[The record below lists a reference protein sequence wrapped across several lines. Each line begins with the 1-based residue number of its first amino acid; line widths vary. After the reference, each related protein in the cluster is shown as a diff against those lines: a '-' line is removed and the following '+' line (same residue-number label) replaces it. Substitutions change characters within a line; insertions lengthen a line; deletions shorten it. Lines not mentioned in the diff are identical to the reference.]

1 MKKLWKKLVAVTTAV
16 MMAVTLLPAMANAS
30 TASDNATIKD
40 NFDLKQEGS
49 ITIHKTSQDENDP
62 LEGAGFTLYKLVSFK
77 EENGTIVVDERKSI
91 TNDALKGNINLLD
104 FKTILAASIPGDAAS
119 AKEEY
124 ESNEKVEKI
133 IEQKT
138 GEDGNTTFLGLKPA
152 IYLAVES
159 TVPTVTGKQLF
170 ESKPFLVSIPY
181 TAGQDENKNIIGDP
195 TSQAGQKWIYDITA
209 TPKNNS
215 AQGSKKITK
224 INNKDKTPDTAGNVT
239 TNVGDIVSYRIEAT
253 SPAYSNTTDKDKI
266 GFEIKDKLTNLE
278 FVNKSIEAYIVKDAK
293 DDLISPSDYTI
304 IPASDG
310 YTFCVKFKEDWI
322 KKHPNTKVA
331 ITYSAKVTEAAKIGS
346 DANTNEATII
356 FNNNPTSNSYKI
368 PDVPK
373 VYTYGLE
380 LTKQGKNEVL
390 SDVVFELY
398 KDEVTAENKVTE
410 SKFGAETNGKFK
422 TNPEG
427 KITIK
432 GLAAGTYYLKEI
444 KTTSGYTL
452 LANPVKIMITETPDV
467 ATKKTVA
474 TCTVDDKKTEK
485 KQLEEDSGNFYYTF
499 SVQNDKG
506 FNLPATGGMG
516 TYIFT
521 IAGLVIMAGA
531 AFLLIASK
539 KRRA

>member
-119 AKEEY
+119 AKDEY
-124 ESNEKVEKI
+124 ESNDKVEKI
-133 IEQKT
+133 IEKKT
-138 GEDGNTTFLGLKPA
+138 DKNGDRTFSGLKPA

-181 TAGQDENKNIIGDP
+181 TAGQDENENIIGNP

-278 FVNKSIEAYIVKDAK
+278 FVDKSIEAYIVKDAK

-304 IPASDG
+304 TPASDG

-356 FNNNPTSNSYKI
+356 FNNDPTSNSYKI

-410 SKFGAETNGKFK
+410 SKFGAETNGTFK

-531 AFLLIASK
+531 AFLLITSK

>member
-119 AKEEY
+119 AKDEY
-124 ESNEKVEKI
+124 ESNDKVEKI
-133 IEQKT
+133 IEKKT
-138 GEDGNTTFLGLKPA
+138 DKNGDTTFSGLKPA

-159 TVPTVTGKQLF
+159 TVPAVTGKQLF

-181 TAGQDENKNIIGDP
+181 TAGQDENENIIGNP

-278 FVNKSIEAYIVKDAK
+278 FVDKSIEAYIVKDAK

-304 IPASDG
+304 TPASDG

-356 FNNNPTSNSYKI
+356 FNNDPTSNSYKI

-410 SKFGAETNGKFK
+410 SKFGAETNGTFK

-531 AFLLIASK
+531 AFLLITSK

>member
-119 AKEEY
+119 AKDEY
-124 ESNEKVEKI
+124 ESNDKVEKI
-133 IEQKT
+133 IEKKT
-138 GEDGNTTFLGLKPA
+138 DKNGDTTFSGLKPA

-181 TAGQDENKNIIGDP
+181 TAGQDENENIIGNP

-278 FVNKSIEAYIVKDAK
+278 FVDKSIEAYIVKDAK

-304 IPASDG
+304 TPASDG

-356 FNNNPTSNSYKI
+356 FNNDPTSNSYKI

-410 SKFGAETNGKFK
+410 SKFGAETNGTFK

-499 SVQNDKG
+499 SVQNDNG

-531 AFLLIASK
+531 AFLLITSK

>member
-1 MKKLWKKLVAVTTAV
+1 MH
-16 MMAVTLLPAMANAS
+16 S
-30 TASDNATIKD
+30 
-40 NFDLKQEGS
+40 
-49 ITIHKTSQDENDP
+49 
-62 LEGAGFTLYKLVSFK
+62 
-77 EENGTIVVDERKSI
+77 
-91 TNDALKGNINLLD
+91 
-104 FKTILAASIPGDAAS
+104 
-119 AKEEY
+119 
-124 ESNEKVEKI
+124 
-133 IEQKT
+133 
-138 GEDGNTTFLGLKPA
+138 
-152 IYLAVES
+152 
-159 TVPTVTGKQLF
+159 
-170 ESKPFLVSIPY
+170 
-181 TAGQDENKNIIGDP
+181 
-195 TSQAGQKWIYDITA
+195 
-209 TPKNNS
+209 
-215 AQGSKKITK
+215 SKKITK

-278 FVNKSIEAYIVKDAK
+278 FVDKSIEAYIVKDAK

-304 IPASDG
+304 TPASDG

-356 FNNNPTSNSYKI
+356 FNNDPTSNSYKI

-410 SKFGAETNGKFK
+410 SKFGAETNGTFK

-531 AFLLIASK
+531 AFLLITSK

>member
-1 MKKLWKKLVAVTTAV
+1 MKKLWKKLLAVTTAV
-16 MMAVTLLPAMANAS
+16 MMAITLLPAMANAS

-104 FKTILAASIPGDAAS
+104 FKTILAASIPRDAAS
-119 AKEEY
+119 AKDEY
-124 ESNEKVEKI
+124 ESNDKVEKI
-133 IEQKT
+133 IGKKT
-138 GEDGNTTFLGLKPA
+138 DENGDTTFLGLKPA

-181 TAGQDENKNIIGDP
+181 TAGQDENKNIIGNP

-278 FVNKSIEAYIVKDAK
+278 FVDEPIAAYIVKDAK
-293 DDLISPSDYTI
+293 DKLISSSDYTF

-356 FNNNPTSNSYKI
+356 FNNDPTSNSYKI

-410 SKFGAETNGKFK
+410 SKFGAETNGTFK
-422 TNPEG
+422 TNSEG

-474 TCTVDDKKTEK
+474 TCTVDDKEIEK

>member
-119 AKEEY
+119 AKDEY
-124 ESNEKVEKI
+124 ESNDKVEKI
-133 IEQKT
+133 IEKKIDKN
-138 GEDGNTTFLGLKPA
+138 GDTTFSGLKPA

-181 TAGQDENKNIIGDP
+181 TAGQDENENIIGNP

-278 FVNKSIEAYIVKDAK
+278 FVDKSIEAYIVKDAK

-304 IPASDG
+304 TPASDG

-356 FNNNPTSNSYKI
+356 FNNDPTSNSYKI

-410 SKFGAETNGKFK
+410 SKFGAETNGTFK

-531 AFLLIASK
+531 AFLLITSK

>member
-49 ITIHKTSQDENDP
+49 ITIHKTSQDKNDP

-119 AKEEY
+119 AKDEY
-124 ESNEKVEKI
+124 ESNDKVEKI
-133 IEQKT
+133 IEKKT
-138 GEDGNTTFLGLKPA
+138 DKNGDTTFSGLKPA

-181 TAGQDENKNIIGDP
+181 TAGQDENENIIGNP

-278 FVNKSIEAYIVKDAK
+278 FVDKSIEAYIVKDAK

-304 IPASDG
+304 TPASDG

-356 FNNNPTSNSYKI
+356 FNNDPTSNSYKI

-410 SKFGAETNGKFK
+410 SKFGAETNGTFK

-531 AFLLIASK
+531 AFLLITSK

>member
-119 AKEEY
+119 AKKEY

>member
-1 MKKLWKKLVAVTTAV
+1 MKKLWKKLLAVTTAV
-16 MMAVTLLPAMANAS
+16 MMAITLLPAMANAS
-30 TASDNATIKD
+30 TASNNATIKD

-104 FKTILAASIPGDAAS
+104 FKTILAASIPRDAAS
-119 AKEEY
+119 AKDEY
-124 ESNEKVEKI
+124 ESNDKVEKI
-133 IEQKT
+133 IEKKT
-138 GEDGNTTFLGLKPA
+138 DENGDTTFLGLKPA

-181 TAGQDENKNIIGDP
+181 TAGQDENKNIIGNP

-278 FVNKSIEAYIVKDAK
+278 FVDEPIAAYIVKDAK
-293 DDLISPSDYTI
+293 DKLISSSDYTF

-356 FNNNPTSNSYKI
+356 FNNDPTSNSYKI

-410 SKFGAETNGKFK
+410 SKFGAETNGTFK
-422 TNPEG
+422 TNSEG

-474 TCTVDDKKTEK
+474 TCTVDDKEIEK

>member
-40 NFDLKQEGS
+40 NFDLKQKGS

-119 AKEEY
+119 AKDEY
-124 ESNEKVEKI
+124 ESNDKVEKI
-133 IEQKT
+133 IEKKT
-138 GEDGNTTFLGLKPA
+138 DKNGDTTFSGLEPA

-181 TAGQDENKNIIGDP
+181 TAGQDENENIIGNP

-278 FVNKSIEAYIVKDAK
+278 FVDKSIEAYIVKDAK

-304 IPASDG
+304 TPASDG

-356 FNNNPTSNSYKI
+356 FNNDPTSNSYKI

-410 SKFGAETNGKFK
+410 SKFGAETNGTFK

-531 AFLLIASK
+531 AFLLITSK

>member
-30 TASDNATIKD
+30 TASDNATIID

-119 AKEEY
+119 AKDEY
-124 ESNEKVEKI
+124 ESNDKVEKI
-133 IEQKT
+133 IEKET
-138 GEDGNTTFLGLKPA
+138 DKNGDTTFSGLKPA

-181 TAGQDENKNIIGDP
+181 TAGQDENENIIGNP

-278 FVNKSIEAYIVKDAK
+278 FVDKSIEAYIVKDAK

-304 IPASDG
+304 TPASDG

-356 FNNNPTSNSYKI
+356 FNNDPTSNSYKI

-410 SKFGAETNGKFK
+410 SKFGAETNGTFK

-531 AFLLIASK
+531 AFLLITSK

>member
-49 ITIHKTSQDENDP
+49 ITIHKTSQDENNP

-119 AKEEY
+119 AKDEY
-124 ESNEKVEKI
+124 ESNDKVEKI
-133 IEQKT
+133 IEKKT
-138 GEDGNTTFLGLKPA
+138 DKNGDTTFSGLKPA

-181 TAGQDENKNIIGDP
+181 TAGQDENENIIGNP

-278 FVNKSIEAYIVKDAK
+278 FVDKSIEAYIVKDAK

-304 IPASDG
+304 TPASDG

-356 FNNNPTSNSYKI
+356 FNNDPTSNSYKI

-410 SKFGAETNGKFK
+410 SKFGAETNGTFK

-531 AFLLIASK
+531 AFLLITSK

>member
-119 AKEEY
+119 AKDEY
-124 ESNEKVEKI
+124 ESNDKVEKI
-133 IEQKT
+133 IEKKT
-138 GEDGNTTFLGLKPA
+138 DKNGDTTFSGLKPA

-181 TAGQDENKNIIGDP
+181 TAGQDENENIIGNP

-278 FVNKSIEAYIVKDAK
+278 FVDKSIEAYIVKDAK
-293 DDLISPSDYTI
+293 DDLISLSDYTI
-304 IPASDG
+304 TPASDG

-356 FNNNPTSNSYKI
+356 FNNDPTSNSYKI

-410 SKFGAETNGKFK
+410 SKFGAETNGTFK

-531 AFLLIASK
+531 AFLLITSK

>member
-1 MKKLWKKLVAVTTAV
+1 MKKLWKKLLAVTTAV
-16 MMAVTLLPAMANAS
+16 MMAITLLPAMANAS
-30 TASDNATIKD
+30 TASDKATIKD
-40 NFDLKQEGS
+40 NFDLEQAGS

-77 EENGTIVVDERKSI
+77 EKNGTIVVDESKSI

-104 FKTILAASIPGDAAS
+104 FKTILAASIPEDAAS

-138 GEDGNTTFLGLKPA
+138 GENGDTKFSGLKPA

>member
-119 AKEEY
+119 AKDEY
-124 ESNEKVEKI
+124 ESNDKVEKI
-133 IEQKT
+133 IEKKT
-138 GEDGNTTFLGLKPA
+138 DKNGDTTFSRLKPA

-181 TAGQDENKNIIGDP
+181 TAGQDENENIIGNP

-278 FVNKSIEAYIVKDAK
+278 FVDKSIEAYIVKDAK

-304 IPASDG
+304 TPASDG

-356 FNNNPTSNSYKI
+356 FNNDPTSNSYKI

-410 SKFGAETNGKFK
+410 SKFGAETNGTFK

-531 AFLLIASK
+531 AFLLITSK

>member
-119 AKEEY
+119 AKDEY
-124 ESNEKVEKI
+124 ESNDKVEKI
-133 IEQKT
+133 IEKKT
-138 GEDGNTTFLGLKPA
+138 DKNGDTTFSGLKPA

-181 TAGQDENKNIIGDP
+181 TAGQDENENIIGNP

-278 FVNKSIEAYIVKDAK
+278 FVDKSIEAYIVKDAK

-304 IPASDG
+304 TPASDG

-356 FNNNPTSNSYKI
+356 FNNDPTSNSYKI

-410 SKFGAETNGKFK
+410 SKFGAETNGTFK

-444 KTTSGYTL
+444 KTTRGYTL

-531 AFLLIASK
+531 AFLLITSK

>member
-119 AKEEY
+119 AKDEY
-124 ESNEKVEKI
+124 ESNDKVEKI
-133 IEQKT
+133 IEKKT
-138 GEDGNTTFLGLKPA
+138 DKNGDTTFSGLKPA

-181 TAGQDENKNIIGDP
+181 TAGQDENENIIGNP

-278 FVNKSIEAYIVKDAK
+278 FVDKSIEAYIVKDAK
-293 DDLISPSDYTI
+293 DDLISPSGYTI
-304 IPASDG
+304 TPASDG

-356 FNNNPTSNSYKI
+356 FNNDPTSNSYKI

-410 SKFGAETNGKFK
+410 SKFGAETNGTFK

-531 AFLLIASK
+531 AFLLITSK

>member
-119 AKEEY
+119 AKDEY
-124 ESNEKVEKI
+124 ESNDKVEKI
-133 IEQKT
+133 IEKKT
-138 GEDGNTTFLGLKPA
+138 DKNGDTTFSGLKPA

-170 ESKPFLVSIPY
+170 ESKPFLVLIPY
-181 TAGQDENKNIIGDP
+181 TAGQDENENIIGNP

-278 FVNKSIEAYIVKDAK
+278 FVDKSIEAYIVKDAK

-304 IPASDG
+304 TPASDG

-356 FNNNPTSNSYKI
+356 FNNDPTSNSYKI

-410 SKFGAETNGKFK
+410 SKFGAETNGTFK

-531 AFLLIASK
+531 AFLLITSK

>member
-16 MMAVTLLPAMANAS
+16 MMAVTLLPARANAS

-119 AKEEY
+119 AKDEY
-124 ESNEKVEKI
+124 ESNDKVEKI
-133 IEQKT
+133 IEKKT
-138 GEDGNTTFLGLKPA
+138 DKNGDTTFSGLKPA

-181 TAGQDENKNIIGDP
+181 TAGQDENENIIGNP

-278 FVNKSIEAYIVKDAK
+278 FVDKSIEAYIVKDAK

-304 IPASDG
+304 TPASDG

-356 FNNNPTSNSYKI
+356 FNNDPTSNSYKI

-410 SKFGAETNGKFK
+410 SKFGAETNGTFK

-531 AFLLIASK
+531 AFLLITSK

>member
-1 MKKLWKKLVAVTTAV
+1 MKKLWKKLLAVTTAV
-16 MMAVTLLPAMANAS
+16 MMAITLLPAMANAS
-30 TASDNATIKD
+30 TASDKATIKD
-40 NFDLKQEGS
+40 NFDLKQAGS

-77 EENGTIVVDERKSI
+77 EKNGTIVVDESKSI

-104 FKTILAASIPGDAAS
+104 FKTILAASIPEDAAS

-138 GEDGNTTFLGLKPA
+138 GENGDTTFSGLKPA

-181 TAGQDENKNIIGDP
+181 TAGQDENKNIIGNP

-278 FVNKSIEAYIVKDAK
+278 FVNKSIAAYIVKDAK
-293 DDLISPSDYTI
+293 DELISSSDYTF

-356 FNNNPTSNSYKI
+356 FNNDPTSNSYKI

-410 SKFGAETNGKFK
+410 SKFGAETNGTFK

-531 AFLLIASK
+531 AFLLITSK

>member
-1 MKKLWKKLVAVTTAV
+1 MKKLWKKLLAVTTAV
-16 MMAVTLLPAMANAS
+16 MMAITLLPAMANAS
-30 TASDNATIKD
+30 TASDKATIKD
-40 NFDLKQEGS
+40 NFDLKQAGS

-77 EENGTIVVDERKSI
+77 EKNGTIVVDESKSI

-104 FKTILAASIPGDAAS
+104 FKTILAASIPEDAAS

-138 GEDGNTTFLGLKPA
+138 GENGDTKFSGLKPA

-181 TAGQDENKNIIGDP
+181 TAGQDDYKNIIGDP

>member
-119 AKEEY
+119 AKDEY
-124 ESNEKVEKI
+124 ESNDKVEKI
-133 IEQKT
+133 IEKKT
-138 GEDGNTTFLGLKPA
+138 DKNGDTTFSGLKPA

-159 TVPTVTGKQLF
+159 AVPTVTGKQLF

-181 TAGQDENKNIIGDP
+181 TAGQDENENIIGNP

-278 FVNKSIEAYIVKDAK
+278 FVDKSIEAYIVKDAK

-304 IPASDG
+304 TPASDG

-356 FNNNPTSNSYKI
+356 FNNDPTSNSYKI

-410 SKFGAETNGKFK
+410 SKFGAETNGTFK

-531 AFLLIASK
+531 AFLLITSK